1 MWYGGVFPSVVQQD
15 RSVINLCLVQFDG
28 VSCSGM

>member
-15 RSVINLCLVQFDG
+15 GSVINLCLVQFDG